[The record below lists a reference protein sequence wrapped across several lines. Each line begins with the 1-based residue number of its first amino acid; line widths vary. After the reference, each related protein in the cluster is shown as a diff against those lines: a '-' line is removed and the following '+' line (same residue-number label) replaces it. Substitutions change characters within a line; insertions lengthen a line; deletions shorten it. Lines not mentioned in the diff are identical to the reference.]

1 MRYAEANNATHII
14 IGKST
19 KSRWTELIYGSVTHS
34 LIRLA
39 GEISVHIVAPR
50 YNEQAST
57 KKARAEPQKRS
68 FDIVPF
74 VWSTLFVAI
83 ALGSAFILDK
93 FLDVQNVALVFL
105 TAVLAS
111 AVTFGLLPALYASI
125 VAMLAFNFFFL
136 PPLYTFTIAAPENV
150 VALVFFLIVAVI
162 ASNLTAR
169 VRSQAIVARQRAK
182 TTEDLYLF
190 SRKLAGVGPLDDVL
204 WATAFQVASMLKV
217 QVVILIAEGGSLTV
231 RTGYPP
237 EDTLDEADL
246 AAAKWAFENNRTAG
260 RHSDTLPGAKRLF
273 VPMRTGRGAIGVVGI
288 DSDKEGPL
296 LTPEQRRLFDALMD
310 QAALAVE
317 RVRLVADVDQAKLNL
332 EADRLRSALLTSISH
347 DLKTPLAS
355 IIGAAGT
362 LKDFSNVL
370 DEAAKREL
378 ITTVQDEAERLNRF
392 IANLL
397 DMTKVGIRRIGAEER
412 LS

>member
-1 MRYAEANNATHII
+1 MRYAEANNVTHII

-19 KSRWTELIYGSVTHS
+19 KSRWTELLQGSVTHQ

-39 GEISVHIVAPR
+39 GEINVHVVAPR

-57 KKARAEPQKRS
+57 KKPRTEPQKKS

-74 VWSTLFVAI
+74 AWSTLFVAI
-83 ALGSAFILDK
+83 ALASGFILDK

-136 PPLYTFTIAAPENV
+136 PPLYAFTIAAPENV
-150 VALVFFLIVAVI
+150 VALLFFLIVAVI

-217 QVVILIAEGGSLTV
+217 QVVILIPEGGSLTV

-260 RHSDTLPGAKRLF
+260 RDSDTLPGAKRLF

-296 LTPEQRRLFDALMD
+296 LTPEQRRL
-310 QAALAVE
+310 
-317 RVRLVADVDQAKLNL
+317 
-332 EADRLRSALLTSISH
+332 LT
-347 DLKTPLAS
+347 P
-355 IIGAAGT
+355 
-362 LKDFSNVL
+362 
-370 DEAAKREL
+370 
-378 ITTVQDEAERLNRF
+378 
-392 IANLL
+392 
-397 DMTKVGIRRIGAEER
+397 
-412 LS
+412 